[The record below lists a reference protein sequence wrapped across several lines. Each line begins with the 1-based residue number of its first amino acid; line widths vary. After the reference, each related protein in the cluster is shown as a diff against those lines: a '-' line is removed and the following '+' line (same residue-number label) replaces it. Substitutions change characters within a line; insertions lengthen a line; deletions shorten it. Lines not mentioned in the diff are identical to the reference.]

1 MVEQRTENPCVDGSI
16 PPLGTIFLPKKT
28 PEKISPEFFFFR
40 ISGPLYSALTIW
52 EQAFSMPT
60 TSERLAGT
68 IMVLFTFARL
78 PNWAR

>member
-28 PEKISPEFFFFR
+28 PGRISPELFLCAFAE
-40 ISGPLYSALTIW
+40 GYSALTIW

-68 IMVLFTFARL
+68 IMVLLTFARL
-78 PNWAR
+78 PNCAR